1 MLRDH
6 GRIQKEALEDHDWF
20 EELSELH
27 CHSQSTYA
35 GHVGAEKLAELAE
48 HNLAVEELVRIRSKF
63 AVGYIQS
70 EVAVGHIQSEVAVSH
85 SRSGIAVGHSRS
97 RFAVGHNQSGL
108 AAGRIQFALA
118 ASRIQS
124 RLAVGRIRSGL
135 AAVRVRP
142 RLVGHSQFEE
152 LVVAVRIQSELTDH
166 VKELRH
172 AQSAFE

>member
-63 AVGYIQS
+63 
-70 EVAVGHIQSEVAVSH
+70 AVGHIQSEVAVSH

>member
-27 CHSQSTYA
+27 CHNQSTYA

-63 AVGYIQS
+63 AVGHIQS
-70 EVAVGHIQSEVAVSH
+70 EVAVGHIQSEVAVSHSQSEVAVSH

-97 RFAVGHNQSGL
+97 GFAVGHIQSGL
-108 AAGRIQFALA
+108 AANRIRSWLV
-118 ASRIQS
+118 
-124 RLAVGRIRSGL
+124 VGRIRSGL

-172 AQSAFE
+172 VQSAFE